1 MITYRTGGSL
11 GAISDETGWGIEQGD
26 IEAVASIVK
35 SIAKKN
41 ESEVFAQRKACRERA
56 GQEFDKDKCFE
67 KYVALY
73 EELINK

>member
-11 GAISDETGWGIEQGD
+11 GAISDETGWGVEQGD

-41 ESEVFAQRKACRERA
+41 ESEIFAQRKACRERA
-56 GQEFDKDKCFE
+56 GQEFDKDKCF
-67 KYVALY
+67 KRYVKLHNNLTEY
-73 EELINK
+73 